1 MKFYIHRVHIHKHFE
16 PAVCN
21 SIMSITDEQHSQ
33 KRSIHILGKFVC
45 LFYFL
50 DSFFFGA
57 AELPE
62 VDCTFSILHYKKI
75 IMQTVTVIFDIY
87 IAWNE
92 TKAGKCCSGIDSG
105 NHGDGSIPTLGWQS
119 WRQCPAIWSK
129 GRIKILIKT
138 KD

>member
-50 DSFFFGA
+50 DGFFFGA

-62 VDCTFSILHYKKI
+62 VDCTFYILHYTKI

-92 TKAGKCCSGIDSG
+92 TKAGKCCSEIDSG